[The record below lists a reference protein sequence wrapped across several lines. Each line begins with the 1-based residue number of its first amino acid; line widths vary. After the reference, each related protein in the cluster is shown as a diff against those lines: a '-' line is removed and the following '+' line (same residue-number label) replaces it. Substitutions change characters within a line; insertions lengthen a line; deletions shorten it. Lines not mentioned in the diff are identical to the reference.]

1 MREKY
6 LALLEGIRLEHTTLY
21 EEDFEFAQ
29 AIAAHLA
36 VTGLG
41 LSQVNEVKW
50 PVFLG
55 GGRYFKTLMEKV
67 GE

>member
-6 LALLEGIRLEHTTLY
+6 LALLEFIRLEHTTLY

-36 VTGLG
+36 VTGQG
-41 LSQVNEVKW
+41 LSQVNKVRM